1 MQKFYAKIGE
11 YLCKNSGKREKNNGI
26 HATFLRSLNLD
37 NSLLKTKILKK
48 IFLIAYSTRDEL
60 SISKFSLFP

>member
-11 YLCKNSGKREKNNGI
+11 ILSKILENVNKNNGI

-37 NSLLKTKILKK
+37 NSLLKTKI
-48 IFLIAYSTRDEL
+48 
-60 SISKFSLFP
+60 

>member
-11 YLCKNSGKREKNNGI
+11 ISCKNSRKRKKNNGI

-37 NSLLKTKILKK
+37 NSLLKTKFKK
-48 IFLIAYSTRDEL
+48 IFLIPYSTRDEL